1 MKQLIL
7 LAAFLSALFSFAQNE
22 RIDSLTI
29 ELAYQTQDSAKVD
42 TSLRLIKELY
52 DIKDYKKALVFVDQ
66 TSQLAKRIDYISG
79 LAESSYYRALIYNER
94 DDYFNAIDSYEKSR
108 SYYKTIA
115 DSVGIA
121 KVSNKIGLLEIKRG
135 NYASGLTNSLFAI
148 KIFEEKGLTEE
159 LSLAYNNLG
168 EAYFKT
174 NQIDK
179 ALEFNTKALS
189 VREILRDSTG

>member
-94 DDYFNAIDSYEKSR
+94 DDYFNAIDS
-108 SYYKTIA
+108 
-115 DSVGIA
+115 
-121 KVSNKIGLLEIKRG
+121 
-135 NYASGLTNSLFAI
+135 
-148 KIFEEKGLTEE
+148 
-159 LSLAYNNLG
+159 
-168 EAYFKT
+168 
-174 NQIDK
+174 
-179 ALEFNTKALS
+179 
-189 VREILRDSTG
+189 